1 MDAHPSPSEISVPH
15 IQNRNH
21 VRSWD
26 RCILGIIL
34 VNDVGWVLVGNL
46 LIVFVGSC
54 EFCVFIPVS
63 VKTDP
68 ETIPFSVL
76 VTSLSP

>member
-1 MDAHPSPSEISVPH
+1 MDANPSPSEISVLH

-34 VNDVGWVLVGNL
+34 VYDVGWILVGNL
-46 LIVFVGSC
+46 LTVLVGACAFLRQSTVRKVSDPMTVLFTVLVGS
-54 EFCVFIPVS
+54 F
-63 VKTDP
+63 
-68 ETIPFSVL
+68 
-76 VTSLSP
+76 